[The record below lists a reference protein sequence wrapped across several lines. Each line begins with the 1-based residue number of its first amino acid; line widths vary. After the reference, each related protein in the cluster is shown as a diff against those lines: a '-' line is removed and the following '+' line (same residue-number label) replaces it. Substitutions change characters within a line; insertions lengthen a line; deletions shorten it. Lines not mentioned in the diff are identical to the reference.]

1 MLPDNSG
8 ALNALIEAAEEL
20 LKALRIA
27 NLNAHKSCSPSS
39 LMHTKKQ
46 SVTGNPPLIIRYA
59 RSEREYPA
67 PARPPDRYRE
77 ANRFMSLA
85 AIDYVSALAV
95 HPGIPHSVHL
105 TSIPLPAP
113 GPHDAVVKV
122 RQVGICGTDRE
133 IIEGKFGTPPPGQHE
148 LVLGHEVFGVVES
161 VGDEVATL
169 APGDFVSATVRR
181 PDNCAYCQ
189 AGQPDMCQALGYV
202 ERGIIG
208 HHGFM
213 AERFVDDVDYLVP
226 VPAALAPT
234 AVLLEPLSVV
244 EKAVRQANL
253 IQQRMAAWRPKTAV
267 VLGAG
272 PIGILGTFLLRSR
285 GLEVYTLARTPPPTP
300 NAGLVTACGAHYVS
314 TSETPF
320 RELAGS
326 LPNIDI
332 ILEATGHGPLA
343 FDAMDLLGN
352 NGVLVWLS
360 IIGGDDLSPL
370 PYSSILRGHV
380 LGNKVTVGS
389 VNSAY
394 EDFTLGVADLGKF
407 DLLWPKLTE
416 TMITHRLNLDEASEI
431 GIGHVIPG
439 SVKTVID
446 FA

>member
-1 MLPDNSG
+1 
-8 ALNALIEAAEEL
+8 
-20 LKALRIA
+20 
-27 NLNAHKSCSPSS
+27 
-39 LMHTKKQ
+39 
-46 SVTGNPPLIIRYA
+46 
-59 RSEREYPA
+59 
-67 PARPPDRYRE
+67 
-77 ANRFMSLA
+77 
-85 AIDYVSALAV
+85 
-95 HPGIPHSVHL
+95 
-105 TSIPLPAP
+105 
-113 GPHDAVVKV
+113 
-122 RQVGICGTDRE
+122 
-133 IIEGKFGTPPPGQHE
+133 
-148 LVLGHEVFGVVES
+148 
-161 VGDEVATL
+161 
-169 APGDFVSATVRR
+169 
-181 PDNCAYCQ
+181 
-189 AGQPDMCQALGYV
+189 MCQTLGYV

-208 HHGFM
+208 LHGFM
-213 AERFVDDVDYLVP
+213 AERFVDRVDNLVP
-226 VPAALAPT
+226 VPAALAST

-244 EKAVRQANL
+244 EKAVRQADL
-253 IQQRMAAWRPKTAV
+253 IQHRMAAWHPKTAV

-285 GLEVYTLARTPPPTP
+285 GLEVYTLARTPAPTP
-300 NAGLVTACGAHYVS
+300 NASLVTACGAHYVS
-314 TSETPF
+314 TTETPF

-389 VNSAY
+389 VNSAH

-407 DLLWPKLTE
+407 ELLWPGLTE
-416 TMITHRLNLDEASEI
+416 TMITHRLHLEEATEV